1 MAQGKAFTKEQ
12 KDSIIESLRDSLEL
26 GFSRAK
32 SCKMIGLDDTTLSK
46 WAKEDESLSMKLQ
59 NWENAINRMV
69 MSNLQQQIASET
81 DKNDNKKETT
91 KWWAERKMK
100 NDFSLRTETMAE
112 VITDELS
119 EERKEAIR
127 KALLD

>member
-1 MAQGKAFTKEQ
+1 MSQGKQFTPEQ

-32 SCKMIGLDDTTLSK
+32 SCKMVGLDDTTLSK
-46 WAKEDESLSMKLQ
+46 WVKADESLSMKLQ
-59 NWENAINRMV
+59 NWENAINRIV

-81 DKNDNKKETT
+81 DENDKKKETT

-100 NDFSLRTETMAE
+100 QDFSLRQELTG
-112 VITDELS
+112 DEG
-119 EERKEAIR
+119 KD
-127 KALLD
+127 LLPTSINIIKP